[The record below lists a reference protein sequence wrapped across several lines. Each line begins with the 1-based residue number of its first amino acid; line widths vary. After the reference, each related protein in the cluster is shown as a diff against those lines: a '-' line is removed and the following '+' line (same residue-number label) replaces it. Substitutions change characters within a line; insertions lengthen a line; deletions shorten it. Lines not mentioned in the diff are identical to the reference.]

1 MGEIITLPDKGYIQ
15 KAVDKLA
22 AELKA
27 FKGDRYAMAVKDHVA
42 SILTHFCEED
52 AWFAEVV
59 FKTKHTLSDCCSEI
73 MKGCG
78 NCVSDIDVYRGAV
91 RNYFPNA
98 DIEFHM
104 SFTITGDA
112 PTEEEMNRRPK
123 VETPKKK
130 TAAKKPAREAPE
142 KPSQKAP
149 KKPTPHPV
157 PKKPE
162 KPKESGYFQFTL
174 F

>member
-1 MGEIITLPDKGYIQ
+1 MGEIINLPDRGYIQ
-15 KAVDKLA
+15 KATEKLA
-22 AELKA
+22 AELKS
-27 FKGDRYAMAVKDHVA
+27 FNGDRYATAVKDHVA
-42 SILTHFCEED
+42 SILTSFCEED
-52 AWFAEVV
+52 ARFAEVV
-59 FKTKHTLSDCCSEI
+59 FKTKRTLSDCCNEI

-123 VETPKKK
+123 VEAPKTKA
-130 TAAKKPAREAPE
+130 AAKPAKE
-142 KPSQKAP
+142 AP
-149 KKPTPHPV
+149 KKPTPPPA

-162 KPKESGYFQFTL
+162 KPKEPEYFQFTL